1 MRRHKLE
8 KESKISDIKFLLY
21 FIKLDAFS
29 FNMTDWVV
37 FFFPLRLPIIPEE
50 HIMKATVLP
59 EGNFGKQ
66 ELFINDEKNYW
77 KGKGGYV

>member
-1 MRRHKLE
+1 
-8 KESKISDIKFLLY
+8 
-21 FIKLDAFS
+21 
-29 FNMTDWVV
+29 MTDWVV